1 MSALLEV
8 RHLRKHFPVRGGLLR
23 RVVAQVKAV
32 DDVSFT
38 LERGRTLGLVGESG
52 CGKSTLGRAVLR
64 LHEPTAGEIV
74 LDGSPVT
81 GLPRRELTQRRR
93 EMQIIFQDP
102 YGSLNPRRTVLETLR
117 EPLDLHRLGTR
128 EERRLRVEE
137 LLELV
142 GLRRHVLSRYPHEF
156 SGGQRQRIGIAR
168 ALALDP
174 KLVVA
179 DEAVSAL
186 DVSVQAQVL
195 NLIADL
201 QRRLGLSLLFISHDL
216 AVVQHLSHDVAVMY
230 LGKLVESGPAERIYA
245 DPKHPYT
252 RALLSA
258 VPVPDPTAK
267 SRRIVLPG
275 DVPSPANP
283 PAGCPFHTRCPEVRP
298 ECREI
303 VPAMLDVNGARGAA
317 RRGARDLDAAV
328 AGSGEGS
335 SGEGRSAE
343 GRSGE
348 GSRKGSAL
356 TPHRV
361 ACHLYR

>member
-1 MSALLEV
+1 
-8 RHLRKHFPVRGGLLR
+8 
-23 RVVAQVKAV
+23 VKAV

-38 LERGRTLGLVGESG
+38 VGRGRTLGLVGESG
-52 CGKSTLGRAVLR
+52 CGKTTLGRAILR
-64 LHEPTAGEIV
+64 LHEPTAGEIL
-74 LDGSPVT
+74 LDGRPVT
-81 GLPRRELTQRRR
+81 GLPPRALMQRRR
-93 EMQIIFQDP
+93 EMQLIFQDP

-117 EPLDLHRLGTR
+117 EPLDLHRIGTPS
-128 EERRLRVEE
+128 ERRRRVEE

-142 GLRRHVLSRYPHEF
+142 GLRPQVLSRYPHEF

-174 KLVVA
+174 KLIVA

-195 NLIADL
+195 NLIGEL

-230 LGKLVESGPAERIYA
+230 LGKIVESGPAARVYA
-245 DPKHPYT
+245 EPKHPYT

-258 VPVPDPTAK
+258 VPVPDPAAR
-267 SRRIVLPG
+267 SRKIVLPG

-283 PAGCPFHTRCPEVRP
+283 PPGCPFHPRCPDARP

-303 VPAMLDVNGARGAA
+303 VPQTLTIEQVRGALHGGAPA
-317 RRGARDLDAAV
+317 R
-328 AGSGEGS
+328 S
-335 SGEGRSAE
+335 SA
-343 GRSGE
+343 
-348 GSRKGSAL
+348 
-356 TPHRV
+356 PHRV
-361 ACHLYR
+361 ACHLYAGERPNGV